1 MICLFPGSF
10 DPPTMGHIDLVRR
23 AAKLFD
29 RVIVAVMINPDKKPL
44 FTAEERV
51 DLIRRCTADCPNVEA
66 RAGTGLTLDLAR
78 ETGADV
84 LLRGLRGEGDAGF
97 ESQLAAAN
105 RHVGGVDTLAMFT
118 SPEYGYISSTI
129 VRDVMRHG
137 GPLKGLVP
145 PEIEEILAEKS
156 FESIQN
162 RHQ

>member
-51 DLIRRCTADCPNVEA
+51 DLIGRCTRDLKNVEA
-66 RAGTGLTLDLAR
+66 RAGSGLTLDLAR
-78 ETGADV
+78 EMGADV

-97 ESQLAAAN
+97 EAQLAAAN
-105 RHVGGVDTLAMFT
+105 RHVGGIDTVAMFT
-118 SPEYGYISSTI
+118 SPEYSYISSTI
-129 VRDVMRHG
+129 VRDVIRHG
-137 GPLKGLVP
+137 GDLKGLVP
-145 PEIEEILAEKS
+145 PEIEAALAEKTK
-156 FESIQN
+156 
-162 RHQ
+162 